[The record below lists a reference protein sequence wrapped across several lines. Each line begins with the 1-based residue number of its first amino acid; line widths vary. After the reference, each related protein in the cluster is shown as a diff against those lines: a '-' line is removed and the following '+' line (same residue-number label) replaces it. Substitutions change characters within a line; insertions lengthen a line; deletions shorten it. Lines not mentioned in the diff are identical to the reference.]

1 LKFDFQTHFYFRI
14 YPSGGRVLTSHSL
27 ANTIQHSSRIKLFG
41 VSKHKFTANTCV
53 SVLRKQQSYNNSL
66 HVSPYFTSLHIVHV
80 TFLKLARHLIIAI
93 SLQISTSLG
102 ILIRTDAAGGMVF
115 TMNIYRTFQTVSSH
129 PAPRVNECPHRNVT
143 SVDAVTPCAPFVSKD
158 AIVPK

>member
-1 LKFDFQTHFYFRI
+1 
-14 YPSGGRVLTSHSL
+14 V
-27 ANTIQHSSRIKLFG
+27 
-41 VSKHKFTANTCV
+41 NTCV
-53 SVLRKQQSYNNSL
+53 SVLRKHQSYYNSL

-93 SLQISTSLG
+93 SLQISTSLS
-102 ILIRTDAAGGMVF
+102 ILIRTDAASGMVF

-143 SVDAVTPCAPFVSKD
+143 SVDAVSPCAPFVSKD
-158 AIVPK
+158 AIVPKCSEDRTAVIKHDIRMTVHTLRCVLCVCVWVC